1 MNKSERLNQEM
12 IFLSGKTTF
21 QVKDLM
27 AEFHVSKRTAL
38 RDIAELELLGLPFY
52 VENGR
57 YGGYRLINQKLL
69 VPVYFSNE
77 EIQAIFFALKALSL
91 LSSTPFEKSYE
102 HIRQKLLATIP
113 ETQQQQVSQLLE
125 VIDYLSVPPVKELKH
140 LPLIL
145 QAILDEKV
153 ITATNQQQDDQVVQ
167 LQILELFYRRGIWF
181 CSGYDMERKKW
192 GTYRCDYL
200 SEVSVNEKITK
211 TYSKKELK
219 QFQVD
224 YENTYHTIPFRCRL
238 TEFGKELFLKNH
250 YPNMQLEE
258 KDGKVYIIGGYN
270 QEELAYM
277 THYFISFGRNVLVE
291 YPEELKE
298 SVLSEVH
305 LLLADY
311 QEEKN
316 FS

>member
-1 MNKSERLNQEM
+1 M
-12 IFLSGKTTF
+12 
-21 QVKDLM
+21 
-27 AEFHVSKRTAL
+27 
-38 RDIAELELLGLPFY
+38 
-52 VENGR
+52 
-57 YGGYRLINQKLL
+57 
-69 VPVYFSNE
+69 
-77 EIQAIFFALKALSL
+77 
-91 LSSTPFEKSYE
+91 
-102 HIRQKLLATIP
+102 
-113 ETQQQQVSQLLE
+113 
-125 VIDYLSVPPVKELKH
+125 
-140 LPLIL
+140 
-145 QAILDEKV
+145 
-153 ITATNQQQDDQVVQ
+153 
-167 LQILELFYRRGIWF
+167 
-181 CSGYDMERKKW
+181 
-192 GTYRCDYL
+192 
-200 SEVSVNEKITK
+200 NEKITK
-211 TYSKKELK
+211 TYSNKELK